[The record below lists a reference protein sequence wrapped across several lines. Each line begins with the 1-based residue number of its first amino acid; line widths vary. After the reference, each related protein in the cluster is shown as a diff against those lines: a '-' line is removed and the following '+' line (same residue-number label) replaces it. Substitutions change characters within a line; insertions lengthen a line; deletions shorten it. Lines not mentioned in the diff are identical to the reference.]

1 MRKKQEVKPYG
12 SKLLIEEEIIMKK
25 IIVETKH
32 GGSVSIPIFETLEDA
47 VKVNSKDAV
56 LRNFNRMV
64 RIDIVNEANRK
75 MSLTARLKK
84 AVKDGKLTVED
95 LEKLLK

>member
-1 MRKKQEVKPYG
+1 
-12 SKLLIEEEIIMKK
+12 MKK

-32 GGSVSIPIFETLEDA
+32 GGKVSVPIFETLEDA
-47 VKVNSKDAV
+47 VKENSKETV

-84 AVKDGKLTVED
+84 AVKLGKLTEED

>member
-1 MRKKQEVKPYG
+1 
-12 SKLLIEEEIIMKK
+12 MKK

-32 GGSVSIPIFETLEDA
+32 GGKVSVPIFETLEDA
-47 VKVNSKDAV
+47 VKENSKEVV
-56 LRNFNRMV
+56 LKNFNRMV

-84 AVKDGKLTVED
+84 ALKLGKLTEGD